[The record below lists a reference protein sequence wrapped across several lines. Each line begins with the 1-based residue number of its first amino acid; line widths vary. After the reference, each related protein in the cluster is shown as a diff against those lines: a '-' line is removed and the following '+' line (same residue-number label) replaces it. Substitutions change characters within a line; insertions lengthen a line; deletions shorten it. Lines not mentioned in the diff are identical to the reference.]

1 LVLADGLLSEALEFG
16 RRAMS
21 DLEIYTVDDPRQ
33 LAVLR
38 SKSRKVQAV
47 TPSLVALAQ
56 EMLETMRNA
65 NGVGLAAPQIG
76 VTQRLFVA
84 ELPEDEEAN
93 QPQLTVIL
101 FNPEIIKGRGEQVGF
116 EGCLSIPGYVGEVA
130 RYEQVVVKGLDEM
143 GKAVRHR
150 VEGYLARVF
159 QHEIDH
165 LDGILYTDRLTD
177 PETFQPVEVGQEEAL
192 EMQAASET
200 KAAAKPQAA
209 LA

>member
-1 LVLADGLLSEALEFG
+1 MPE
-16 RRAMS
+16 
-21 DLEIYTVDDPRQ
+21 LEIYTVDNPQQ

-47 TPSLVALAQ
+47 TPSLVALAE
-56 EMLETMRNA
+56 EMLETMRQA
-65 NGVGLAAPQIG
+65 NGVGLAAPQVG
-76 VTQRLFVA
+76 VAQRLFVA
-84 ELPEDEEAN
+84 ELPEDEETN

-101 FNPEIIKGRGEQVGF
+101 FNPEIVKGRGEQVGY

-130 RYEQVVVKGLDEM
+130 RHEQVVVKGLDEK
-143 GKAVRHR
+143 GKTVRHK

-177 PETFQPVEVGQEEAL
+177 PGTFQPVEVGQEEAF
-192 EMQAASET
+192 EMEAASEPMDT
-200 KAAAKPQAA
+200 TEMEAA